1 MRKFFY
7 GGKIYCLAFVAI
19 FVLSACSHKNSTNST
34 PQSQDTGSGN
44 TQAQETKK
52 IEKEDAIGLEITD
65 ILLGTGA
72 EAKNGDRVSVH
83 YTGTLKDGT
92 KFDSSLDRGQPF
104 SFDLGVG
111 QVIRGWD
118 LGVAGM
124 KIGGKRK
131 LVISPELGY
140 GARPTGPIPA
150 NSTLIFEVELLA
162 INGESNPVP
171 EKNEGA
177 MLKKEDSSEIQFSGK
192 VLAGTRAKVL
202 DFNQA
207 DYALALASDKI
218 LVLYFYATWCPVC
231 KVEIEEMYNAFNE
244 LTTDDVVAF
253 RVNYN
258 DDDTDA
264 DEVALAREFGIAYQ
278 HTKVFIK
285 NGKRVLKNL
294 ESWKKERYI
303 SEIQSALK

>member
-7 GGKIYCLAFVAI
+7 EGKIYALAFVAI
-19 FVLSACSHKNSTNST
+19 FVLSACSHKNSINST
-34 PQSQDTGSGN
+34 PQGQDIGNEN
-44 TQAQETKK
+44 TQAQEAKK
-52 IEKEDAIGLEITD
+52 IEKEDANGLEITD

-104 SFDLGVG
+104 SFDLGAG

-162 INGESNPVP
+162 VNGET
-171 EKNEGA
+171 
-177 MLKKEDSSEIQFSGK
+177 KE
-192 VLAGTRAKVL
+192 
-202 DFNQA
+202 
-207 DYALALASDKI
+207 
-218 LVLYFYATWCPVC
+218 
-231 KVEIEEMYNAFNE
+231 
-244 LTTDDVVAF
+244 
-253 RVNYN
+253 
-258 DDDTDA
+258 
-264 DEVALAREFGIAYQ
+264 
-278 HTKVFIK
+278 
-285 NGKRVLKNL
+285 
-294 ESWKKERYI
+294 
-303 SEIQSALK
+303 